1 MSTTDPIAD
10 MFTKIRNA
18 SRAKLARIEV
28 PASRMKS
35 AILEILK
42 QEGYI
47 RAYKQVD
54 IGPVQKRLR
63 VYLKFTTDRTPAI
76 SDITRISKPG
86 LRRYVGSQ
94 HLPRVMGGLGIAIL
108 TTSQGIMSDRQAKQS
123 RLGGEMIGYVW

>member
-18 SRAKLARIEV
+18 SRAKLERVDV
-28 PASRMKS
+28 PASRLKT
-35 AILEILK
+35 AILAILK

-47 RAYKQVD
+47 RAYKPVD
-54 IGPVQKRLR
+54 TTGPRKLLR
-63 VYLKFTTDRTPAI
+63 VYLKFTADRTPAI
-76 SDITRISKPG
+76 LNIARISKPG
-86 LRRYVGSQ
+86 LRRYVDSR
-94 HLPRVMGGLGIAIL
+94 HLPRVMGGLGVAIL